1 MVDSREQARR
11 RRNRPISQ
19 VEIEE
24 EILRL
29 VELLEHST
37 EDFAELAQEAAQS
50 ESDYKRAWAGQYLS
64 ASGAVKEREAWAD
77 FRTQEEFQK
86 YKISEAL
93 VRSRREMLNA
103 TRTSIDAL
111 RTLAANVRS
120 MVTGS

>member
-1 MVDSREQARR
+1 
-11 RRNRPISQ
+11 
-19 VEIEE
+19 
-24 EILRL
+24 
-29 VELLEHST
+29 
-37 EDFAELAQEAAQS
+37 
-50 ESDYKRAWAGQYLS
+50 
-64 ASGAVKEREAWAD
+64 VKEREAWAD
-77 FRTQEEFQK
+77 FRTQDEFQK